1 MTGALALHGGG
12 EFMPGDEPF
21 LRALLDA
28 ARPAAVE
35 RSRREQAAGGAG
47 ATEPVIRVVV
57 VPTASARER
66 PEATFVL
73 GRDAL
78 QRAATQSG
86 VAAEIDS
93 AMILDRAAASDAGLA
108 ARLADADLIHLPG
121 GDPDLIPAVL
131 AGTPASAAILEAR
144 IRGAVV
150 AGASAGA
157 MGMAVRTWTPHGWVD
172 GLGLVRGLAVV
183 PHFAGFDRRG
193 WDATVE
199 SLRSRGIGILGLD
212 ERTGVLSQ
220 PGAHG
225 APWRVVGEG
234 HAHWFPAAGEAVS
247 ATDGQTLDLSA

>member
-12 EFMPGDEPF
+12 EFLPGDEPF
-21 LRALLDA
+21 LRALLEA

-35 RSRREQAAGGAG
+35 RALRERAAGGSAS
-47 ATEPVIRVVV
+47 EPVIRAVVL
-57 VPTASARER
+57 PTASARGQ
-66 PEATFVL
+66 PEATVAH

-78 QRAATQSG
+78 RRVASEAG
-86 VAAEIDS
+86 VAAEID
-93 AMILDRAAASDAGLA
+93 AALIVDRAGASDLALA
-108 ARLADADLIHLPG
+108 ATLAGADLIHLPG
-121 GDPDLIPAVL
+121 GDPDLIPAIL
-131 AGTPASAAILEAR
+131 AGTAASAAILEAR

-157 MGMAVRTWTPHGWVD
+157 MGMAVRTWTPHGWID
-172 GLGLVRGLAVV
+172 GLGLVRGLVVV

-193 WDATVE
+193 WEATVD

-220 PGAHG
+220 PGAVG

-234 HAHWFPAAGEAVS
+234 RAHWFPPAGEPVS
-247 ATDGQTLDLSA
+247 ATDGQTLDLPG